1 MMQAAK
7 KKEYIGDNMDTRES
21 EKAIDFLNRDSIKE
35 EIDKILTEGN
45 PSVEQSVLVRR

>member
-21 EKAIDFLNRDSIKE
+21 EKAIDFLNRESIKE
-35 EIDKILTEGN
+35 AIDKILTEGDLG
-45 PSVEQSVLVRR
+45 VEQAVLVRR